1 MAAVLERRTTRAAGW
16 SRRVASFALV
26 LYVMAGVGHR
36 FALIDTVS
44 FFWLLGI
51 VGAMGIAALCFA
63 AFAFARIWE
72 RGDRGLADAFLGG
85 LVSLAILAP
94 FAVSAWQVVA
104 LPSLTDISTDVVD
117 PPAMP
122 IASRERDG
130 AMNPIERPTPDDA
143 ELQLASYP
151 GAIGRR
157 YEVSPDLVI
166 QAVMKLAEQRGWTVR
181 NPPAPIEGQSEI
193 DIEMTAYTLVFA
205 LPVDVAVR
213 IVDEDAAIY
222 VDMRSVSR
230 WGKHDLGDNAAR
242 IESFLKALD
251 AAVKTDPVGG
261 E

>member
-16 SRRVASFALV
+16 SRRVVSFALV
-26 LYVMAGVGHR
+26 LYVMSGLGHR
-36 FALIDTVS
+36 FGFIDTVS

-51 VGAMGIAALCFA
+51 VAAMGIVSLCFA
-63 AFAFARIWE
+63 GFAFARIWD
-72 RGDRGLADAFLGG
+72 RGDRGAGDAFVGALMS
-85 LVSLAILAP
+85 VAILAP
-94 FAVSAWQVVA
+94 FAVSGWQVVT

-122 IASRERDG
+122 IAARERSG
-130 AMNPIERPTPDDA
+130 TMNPIERPTPDDA

-157 YEVSPDLVI
+157 YVVSPDLVI
-166 QAVMKLAEQRGWTVR
+166 QAVTKLAEQRGWVVR
-181 NPPAPIEGQSEI
+181 NPPALVEGQSEL
-193 DIEMTAYTLVFA
+193 DIEMTAYTLIFA
-205 LPVDVAVR
+205 FPVDVAVR

-242 IESFLKALD
+242 IETFLKALD
-251 AAVKTDPVGG
+251 AAVKTDPVA